1 MPKWK
6 NLTENNKVKPTKT
19 EDNAENTHL
28 STEKT
33 RFNSKKPAY
42 KSMQQE
48 KTKD

>member
-6 NLTENNKVKPTKT
+6 NLTENNKVKPIKN
-19 EDNAENTHL
+19 EGNAENTHL

-33 RFNSKKPAY
+33 SFDSKKPAY
-42 KSMQQE
+42 KSKQQE